1 MLNTGYSCS
10 SNYHP
15 CQKVNK
21 NTRFHAIVVKKKILT
36 IVGKN
41 GIANNNYIFLRIFY
55 TFINLFILFTANQL
69 PWKDKEWQQ
78 RKGIDLQFIRYLYDF
93 EQLLRRF
100 WLTYVG
106 TENKAAFV
114 FFSYTDLVQL
124 FLFTLLPFEVSSNS
138 LNDLTN

>member
-21 NTRFHAIVVKKKILT
+21 NTRFHAIVVKTILS

-55 TFINLFILFTANQL
+55 TFINLFILFTPNQL
-69 PWKDKEWQQ
+69 PWKHKGVATKEGNWPPIYQ
-78 RKGIDLQFIRYLYDF
+78 IFV
-93 EQLLRRF
+93 RF
-100 WLTYVG
+100 WTIIEKV
-106 TENKAAFV
+106 
-114 FFSYTDLVQL
+114 
-124 FLFTLLPFEVSSNS
+124 
-138 LNDLTN
+138 LTNICRYGKQGSICFSLATMTWFNCSCLPSSTLKYHLIVYMI